1 MLLKWLTVVWMSDAR
16 ASTLPL
22 QATDVA
28 RSWDQLYF
36 FMVWLS
42 VFFFVLVV
50 GGMIYFAVKYRK
62 SVAKSTQYITD
73 NHVIEVIWTVIPAV
87 LLMVIFG
94 WGYAVY
100 VKMTQAPVDAYEVR
114 VIGKQWLWQFQY
126 DDGRTT
132 INELYVPVN
141 KPVKLIMTSED
152 VIHSFFIPNFRVKQ
166 DVVPQMYSSVWFQA
180 TIPGKHQ
187 VFCTEYCGGSHSQM
201 LAKVVVLDD
210 QQWLSWRMGR
220 KIDLNSLPTAGVGD
234 DALAA
239 AVQKQDEQK
248 AAAAMAAAGKPTAQL
263 TGLAAEGKALMQAK
277 GCIACHSFDGS
288 PMTGPTLKGVFEH
301 EVELVDG
308 KKVVAD
314 ENYLRESIENPNAKV
329 VKGFNPIMPTFKGLI
344 SETELN
350 SVIAYIKTLKE

>member
-1 MLLKWLTVVWMSDAR
+1 MLLKWLNWVWMSEAS

-22 QATDVA
+22 QASEVA

-36 FMVWLS
+36 FLVWLS
-42 VFFFVLVV
+42 VFFFILVV

-62 SVAKSTQYITD
+62 SVSKTTQYITD
-73 NHVIEVIWTVIPAV
+73 NHVIEVVWTVIPAI

-100 VKMTQAPVDAYEVR
+100 VKMTQAPTDSYEVR

-201 LAKVVVLDD
+201 LAKVIVLDD

-220 KIDLNSLPTAGVGD
+220 KIDLNTLPTAGVGD

-239 AVQKQDEQK
+239 AVKKQDEAK
-248 AAAAMAAAGKPTAQL
+248 AAASGAGKSGVQL

-277 GCIACHSFDGS
+277 GCIACHSFDGAQ
-288 PMTGPTLKGVFEH
+288 MTGPTLKGVFEH

-329 VKGFNPIMPTFKGLI
+329 VKGFNPVMPTFKGLI
-344 SETELN
+344 SETEMN
-350 SVIAYIKTLKE
+350 AVIAYIKTLKE